1 MLGFQNVSRMS
12 NTDFVH
18 LHVHSHYS
26 LLDGSCRFDDLM
38 TRAKEIGQDT
48 IALTDHGNLFGA
60 ISFFKHAKK
69 HGIKP
74 IIGMEGYMAQ
84 DSRHDRKKVKSGKN
98 NYHVT
103 LLARNNQGFSN
114 LIKISSAAYTEGF
127 YYRPRLDKALLQEFG
142 EGLIC
147 LSGCLGGELI
157 QTIRTDGMEAAE
169 SKIGEYQDLFGKENY
184 YIELMDNGID
194 IQVEANIKLLELAE
208 RTNAPIV
215 ATNDVHYVHQ
225 QDYEA
230 QDVMLCIGTG
240 KLRSDPNRFK
250 MGSRDLYLRSG
261 DEMAACFPNHMAAIE
276 NTRIIADRCNVEMDF
291 NNRFLPK
298 FDTPDGYTSEEYFE
312 YLCRKGI
319 NELYPEGGD
328 AVEERLQYEMGVI
341 LKMGFVDYFLITW
354 DFIRYARDHGIPVG
368 PGRGSAAGSIV
379 AYSMGITRVDPLKY
393 DLLFERFLN
402 AERISMPDID
412 IDFCK
417 DGREQVIDYVGQKYG
432 RKNVTQIITFGTMAA
447 KGVIRDVGRALNV
460 PLSEID
466 TICKKIPSGP
476 GITLPKS
483 LENDEELRQL
493 RDANDETKELFS
505 IALRVEGAARH
516 CSVHAAGVI
525 ITDAPLTDRVPLYK
539 SGDTITTQWPMDVC
553 EEIGLLKMD
562 FLGLRTLTIINKAVK
577 NIKKTCDLDIDIEAI
592 PLDDSVTYDL
602 FQAADTIGVFQL
614 ESSGMR
620 ELLKKLKADC
630 FDDII
635 AILALYRPGPLGS
648 GMHEMYC
655 KRKHGEEEITYFHPM
670 LEPILSESNGV
681 ILYQEQVMRIAASLA
696 GFSLNQAD
704 ALRKAM
710 GKKKPEI
717 LAKFKQQF
725 VDGAG
730 ENDVSEEI
738 AVQTWEHIEYFAGY
752 GFNKSHSAAYA
763 LVTYQT
769 AWLKANYP
777 TEYMAALLTCEMIT
791 IDKTV
796 DYIEE
801 CKAMKIE
808 VLPPDINHSYY
819 EFNVEDSKIRYALGA
834 IRGAGQNPV
843 DLLAAARDKEGQ
855 HFTSLYDLCE
865 RVDTRVMNKGFIE
878 AMIHAGALDTLEGN
892 RAQKLAIM
900 EDALK
905 TGASAQDD
913 LRSGQLGLFGMEELE
928 EVAKSSGSSSMPDLP
943 ELAESER
950 LQLEKGALGFY
961 LSGHP
966 LNAHRDSMEQFSNS
980 NIKGLAHVP
989 EKKEV
994 IVGGII
1000 RSVRLML
1007 TKRGKWEGKRM
1018 AFIKLEDFS
1027 GTIDCVVFAS
1037 VYQDIAQYI
1046 ESDAILFFKGEVDTS
1061 RNEPNLKVSEVIPL
1075 EQAKS
1080 QLTRRV
1086 TLKIAADEGESLDL
1100 QIVAIKRMLKEN
1112 PGRIPIIFE
1121 LSTERFGK
1129 VSVQAGNAFRVNPD
1143 QKLIADLESILG
1155 DRAIVYN

>member
-1 MLGFQNVSRMS
+1 M
-12 NTDFVH
+12 TDIDFAH
-18 LHVHSHYS
+18 LHVHSDYS
-26 LLDGSCRFDDLM
+26 LLDGNCRFDDLM
-38 TRAKEIGQDT
+38 KRAVEIGQKS

-60 ISFFKHAKK
+60 ISFVKHAKK

-103 LLARNNQGFSN
+103 LLARNNAGFGN

-127 YYRPRLDKALLQEFG
+127 YYRPRLDKALLEEYG
-142 EGLIC
+142 DGLMC

-157 QTIRTDGMEAAE
+157 QTIRTDGIQAAE
-169 SKIGEYQDLFGKENY
+169 NLIGNYKDLFGQENY
-184 YIELMDNGID
+184 YIELMENGID
-194 IQVEANIKLLELAE
+194 IQIEANIKLIELAE
-208 RTNAPIV
+208 RTNTQLV

-225 QDYEA
+225 ADYEA

-240 KLRSDPNRFK
+240 KLRSDTNRFK

-261 DEMAACFPNHMAAIE
+261 NEMASLFPNQMSAIE
-276 NTRIIADRCNVEMDF
+276 NTMVIADRCNVELNF

-298 FDTPDGYTSEEYFE
+298 FDTPEGYTSEEFFE
-312 YLCRKGI
+312 HLCRKGI
-319 NELYPEGGD
+319 AELYPNPSD
-328 AVEERLQYEMGVI
+328 KVEERLLYEMGI
-341 LKMGFVDYFLITW
+341 IIKMGFVDYFLITW
-354 DFIRYARDHGIPVG
+354 DFIRYARENGIPVG

-379 AYSMGITRVDPLKY
+379 AYSMGITRIDPLKY

-417 DGREQVIDYVGQKYG
+417 DGREKVIEYVGQKYG
-432 RKNVTQIITFGTMAA
+432 RDNVCQIITFGTMAA
-447 KGVIRDVGRALNV
+447 KGVIRDVGRALDV
-460 PLSEID
+460 PLSEVD

-483 LENDEELRQL
+483 LEDDDELRQL
-493 RDANDETKELFS
+493 RESNDENRDLFNV
-505 IALRVEGAARH
+505 ALKLEGAARH

-539 SGDTITTQWPMDVC
+539 NGDTVTTQWPMDVC

-562 FLGLRTLTIINKAVK
+562 FLGLRTLTIIDKAVK
-577 NIKKTCDLDIDIEAI
+577 NIKKTTGIDIDIEKI
-592 PLDDSVTYDL
+592 CLEDQKTFDL
-602 FQAADTIGVFQL
+602 FQRSDTIGVFQL

-620 ELLKKLKADC
+620 ELLKKLCADC
-630 FDDII
+630 FDDVI

-655 KRKHGEEEITYFHPM
+655 KRKHGEEAIEYLHPT
-670 LEPILSESNGV
+670 LEPILKESNGV

-730 ENDVSEEI
+730 ENGIPAEI
-738 AVQTWEHIEYFAGY
+738 ATETWEQIEYFAGY

-763 LVTYQT
+763 MVTYQT

-801 CKAMKIE
+801 CGVMGIE
-808 VLPPDINHSYY
+808 ILPPDINRSYY
-819 EFNVEDSKIRYALGA
+819 EFNVEDGKIRYALGA
-834 IRGAGQNPV
+834 VRGAGQPPV
-843 DLLAAARDKEGQ
+843 DLLSKTRDESGKDY
-855 HFTSLYDLCE
+855 TSLYDLCE
-865 RVDTRVMNKGFIE
+865 RVDTRVMNKGFLE
-878 AMIHAGALDTLEGN
+878 AMIHAGALDGLEGN

-905 TGASAQDD
+905 TGSSAQSD

-928 EVAKSSGSSSMPDLP
+928 EVAKQAGVSTLPDIP
-943 ELAESER
+943 ELPESER
-950 LQLEKGALGFY
+950 LLLEKGALGFY

-966 LNAHRDSMEQFSNS
+966 LNAHRQAMKQFSNS
-980 NIKGLAHVP
+980 DIKGLAHAHG
-989 EKKEV
+989 KKEV

-1018 AFIKLEDFS
+1018 AFVKLEDFS
-1027 GTIDCVVFAS
+1027 GSIDCVIFAS
-1037 VYQDIAQYI
+1037 VYQDVADKIS
-1046 ESDAILFFKGEVDTS
+1046 SDAIVFFKGEVDTS
-1061 RNEPNLKVSEVIPL
+1061 RNEPNLKVNEVISI
-1075 EQAKS
+1075 EDAKS
-1080 QLTRRV
+1080 ELTRRL
-1086 TLKIAADEGESLDL
+1086 TLHIDADEGESLDL
-1100 QIVAIKRMLKEN
+1100 QIVAIKRMIKDN
-1112 PGRIPIIFE
+1112 PGRIPVAFE
-1121 LSTERFGK
+1121 LQTDRFGK
-1129 VSVQAGNAFRVNPD
+1129 VCVQAGASFKVEPSPR
-1143 QKLIADLESILG
+1143 LIGGLENILG
-1155 DRAIVYN
+1155 KQGIAYN